1 MKVYKANAT
10 IHSQGV
16 QWLEII
22 YDPADTGG
30 YFVFYH
36 VNENLAYDTWHKDV
50 DGALECGEQCGV
62 GITDWEPVVE

>member
-1 MKVYKANAT
+1 MKLYKANAT

-16 QWLEII
+16 QWLEIS

-36 VNENLAYDTWHKDV
+36 VNENFAYDTWHEKLND
-50 DGALECGEQCGV
+50 ALDCGEQY
-62 GITDWEPVVE
+62 GIDIEDWEPIVE